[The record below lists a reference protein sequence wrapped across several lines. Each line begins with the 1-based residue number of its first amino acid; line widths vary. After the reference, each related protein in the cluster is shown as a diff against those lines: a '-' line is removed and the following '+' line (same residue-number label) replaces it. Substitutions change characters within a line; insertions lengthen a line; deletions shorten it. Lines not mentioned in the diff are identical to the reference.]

1 MGWVVITKQFL
12 KCHVPLVQRADPM
25 VIKHYEDFSH
35 AGHCCSQNSVSS
47 WAIPKLA
54 GMRIREKEAGGR
66 NSLQKSMVEI
76 GTHGIYVHG
85 SPADSE
91 KHLVAN
97 GEQGFPFLILEAS
110 LQVGL
115 SRNGVKLQFDSDGRD
130 VSQNKQEKV
139 TNPFSLLLFKFTVQ
153 ISSKLS

>member
-1 MGWVVITKQFL
+1 MG
-12 KCHVPLVQRADPM
+12 
-25 VIKHYEDFSH
+25 E
-35 AGHCCSQNSVSS
+35 
-47 WAIPKLA
+47 
-54 GMRIREKEAGGR
+54 

-85 SPADSE
+85 SPPDSE

-97 GEQGFPFLILEAS
+97 GEQGFPLLTLEAR

-115 SRNGVKLQFDSDGRD
+115 SRNGVKLQFASDGRD
-130 VSQNKQEKV
+130 VSQKKKEKV
-139 TNPFSLLLFKFTVQ
+139 TDPCSLLLCKFTVQ